1 MAITITDGITI
12 TGGITITRDTPPMRD
27 LLSASGQTAYDS
39 AATSYIGIWPQGSN
53 GSLGT
58 TFQNP
63 GVAAEGGYDS
73 TVPLSTW
80 TSWTQAYL
88 IFQML
93 GTPTS
98 QWN

>member
-1 MAITITDGITI
+1 M
-12 TGGITITRDTPPMRD
+12 
-27 LLSASGQTAYDS
+27 
-39 AATSYIGIWPQGSN
+39 SN
-53 GSLGT
+53 
-58 TFQNP
+58 
-63 GVAAEGGYDS
+63 VAAK
-73 TVPLSTW
+73 PLSTW

>member
-1 MAITITDGITI
+1 
-12 TGGITITRDTPPMRD
+12 MRD